1 MSTVSRNCRKRA
13 QRLRGGCENTTL
25 PPGSRWQAPWTLR
38 SKRGL
43 PQFTCITRV
52 SPELRGKGPGPVRKC
67 PRDVDWRE
75 SVTRAKTAA
84 FPDVRPCEGGS
95 GPALRRTHLPTPT
108 ACRRDAGR
116 ETYPPHFPPL
126 PMPP

>member
-43 PQFTCITRV
+43 PQFTHTPCV
-52 SPELRGKGPGPVRKC
+52 SPEMHATGPGLVRKRPGC
-67 PRDVDWRE
+67 VDWRV
-75 SVTRAKTAA
+75 SVMRAKTAA
-84 FPDVRPCEGGS
+84 FPDVRPREGGS
-95 GPALRRTHLPTPT
+95 GPALRRTPTPTPT

-116 ETYPPHFPPL
+116 ETYPPHFSPL